1 MNEYLEKALNLLT
14 LISIDDIK
22 KFLNID
28 NTNVLDIWG
37 NYDAF
42 FDSQT
47 NPQTELS
54 TYVWICENNIK
65 DFKYDE
71 YKRLGMSIYIIGKIG
86 YIKFCKEYLK
96 FIFNFLYKRNDLNI
110 FTRLYLSII
119 KASQKIKRN
128 RFQIEINKFTNNQIQ
143 SNKYIFKLFKERK
156 INRLYLYKFNSK
168 KLDY

>member
-1 MNEYLEKALNLLT
+1 MNEYLEKALNLIS

-28 NTNVLDIWG
+28 NTKVLDIWG

-54 TYVWICENNIK
+54 TYVWICENNIE
-65 DFKYDE
+65 DLKYDE

-96 FIFNFLYKRNDLNI
+96 FILNFLYKRNDLNI

-128 RFQIEINKFTNNQIQ
+128 KFQIEINKFTTSQVK
-143 SNKYIFKLFKERK
+143 SNKYIYKLFKERK
-156 INRLYLYKFNSK
+156 INRLYLYKFITKN
-168 KLDY
+168 